1 MVNLSIFEDGQLL
14 LTSNINDYNNDY
26 RLRIKKGQY
35 KATIIIPSL
44 TLKAGDYQL
53 RGEMGVSNYLENAF
67 QTKKGIEIKIHDK
80 IDGLASNTTFTTRAG
95 KVLFPVKWD
104 LDYKELK

>member
-1 MVNLSIFEDGQLL
+1 MVNLSIFKNGHLL
-14 LTSNINDYNNDY
+14 LASNINDYNNDY
-26 RLRIKKGQY
+26 RFRIKRGQY
-35 KATIIIPSL
+35 KATIVIPSL

-53 RGEMGVSNYLENAF
+53 KGVMGISNYLGNAF
-67 QTKKGIEIKIHDK
+67 EPIKGIEITIHDK

-104 LDYKELK
+104 INYKELK

>member
-26 RLRIKKGQY
+26 RFRIKRGQY

-44 TLKAGDYQL
+44 TLKAGNYQL
-53 RGEMGVSNYLENAF
+53 RGEMGISNYLGNVF
-67 QTKKGIEIKIHDK
+67 KTKKGIEIKIHDK

-95 KVLFPVKWD
+95 KVLFPAKWD
-104 LDYKELK
+104 INYKELK